1 MSRFD
6 NSGDDNT
13 PTRLIRRGGAGSDKT
28 AVSRDDATRKLDY
41 QTESTMTGVNRG
53 TTADTAVSSDQAS
66 PKTVLFRPSEAQ
78 DTPPAG
84 DTAQPVVAWLV
95 VRDGPGRG
103 RALSMSYGLNKIGR
117 DPDQS
122 VSLDFGDTKVSRSH
136 HAAIE
141 YDPKLRAFYLS
152 KGENLVYLN
161 GDRVGSGQEHALNS
175 GDQIELGDT
184 TLQFVAFCGPDFDWN
199 D

>member
-6 NSGDDNT
+6 KSGDDT
-13 PTRLIRRGGAGSDKT
+13 APTRLIRRNDTK
-28 AVSRDDATRKLDY
+28 VSRDEATRKLDY
-41 QTESTMTGVNRG
+41 QAESTMTGVNRG
-53 TTADTAVSSDQAS
+53 ATEEPQPGPDNSGQ
-66 PKTVLFRPSEAQ
+66 KTVLFRPSEQ
-78 DTPPAG
+78 DAPQHTATEH
-84 DTAQPVVAWLV
+84 DTSQPVVGWLV
-95 VRDGPGRG
+95 VKEGPGRG
-103 RALSMSYGLNKIGR
+103 CAVGISYGLNKIGR
-117 DPDQS
+117 EPGQA
-122 VSLDFGDTKVSRSH
+122 VSLSFGDNKISRSH

-161 GDRVGSGQEHALNS
+161 GDRVGSGQEQALNS
-175 GDQIELGDT
+175 GDLIELGDT

>member
-6 NSGDDNT
+6 NSGDDT
-13 PTRLIRRGGAGSDKT
+13 APTRLIRRDGASSGGNNT
-28 AVSRDDATRKLDY
+28 NRDDPTRKLDY

-53 TTADTAVSSDQAS
+53 ATADPAASAAQDS
-66 PKTVLFRPSEAQ
+66 PKTVLFRPSEEQ
-78 DTPPAG
+78 DAPPAG
-84 DTAQPVVAWLV
+84 DATQPIVAWLV
-95 VRDGPGRG
+95 VKDGPGRG
-103 RALSMSYGLNKIGR
+103 RAVSMSYGLNKIGR
-117 DPDQS
+117 NPDQA
-122 VSLDFGDTKVSRSH
+122 VSLDFGDTKISRSH

-175 GDQIELGDT
+175 GDKIELGDT
-184 TLQFVAFCGPDFDWN
+184 ILQFVAFCGPDFDWN